1 MNIECLMGAV
11 ILTFDYV
18 STFSDLALRAKNRN
32 ETRNKLTHKTLASY
46 EKYIKSNTGG
56 WVEYTKAIEECS

>member
-18 STFSDLALRAKNRN
+18 STFFDLTLRAKNRN
-32 ETRNKLTHKTLASY
+32 ETRNKLMLKTLASFG
-46 EKYIKSNTGG
+46 KYIKSNTGG
-56 WVEYTKAIEECS
+56 WVEYTKAIEECN